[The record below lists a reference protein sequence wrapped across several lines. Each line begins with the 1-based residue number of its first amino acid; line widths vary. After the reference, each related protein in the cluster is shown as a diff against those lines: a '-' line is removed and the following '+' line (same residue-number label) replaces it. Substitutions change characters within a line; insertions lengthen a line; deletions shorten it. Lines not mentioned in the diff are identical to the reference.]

1 MQPTHQPVNDPQSN
15 PEPAAPSLP
24 GPDPGIFHPNP
35 THPNPTPTQP
45 SLPTPPASNP
55 KQ

>member
-1 MQPTHQPVNDPQSN
+1 MQKALQPVNDPQSD

-24 GPDPGIFHPNP
+24 APDPGIFQPPNP
-35 THPNPTPTQP
+35 RPEPNTI
-45 SLPTPPASNP
+45 PPHLTP